1 MGKWLLY
8 LLLFALAGF
17 VREYFFVHYNIL
29 LYYVYYPNMEPTHLS
44 AFMKSFADVPYATLY
59 YFKYP
64 FTLLWT
70 LLFFLLTHYAIK
82 HLAGKAFL
90 LRVNKIT
97 YLLVLFLAGL
107 SMLYGWVVNQRLDQ
121 DEYTLSRWL
130 MGIAQSPII
139 CLILLASEKLIH
151 KQSTL

>member
-1 MGKWLLY
+1 MSKWLLY

-17 VREYFFVHYNIL
+17 IREYFFVNYNIL

-44 AFMKSFADVPYATLY
+44 DFLKSFEQVPYATLY
-59 YFKYP
+59 YLKYP

-70 LLFFLLTHYAIK
+70 LLFFLITHFAIK
-82 HLAGKAFL
+82 HLTGQPFL
-90 LRVNKIT
+90 LRVNKLA
-97 YLLVLFLAGL
+97 YLLVLTLAGL
-107 SMLYGWVVNQRLDQ
+107 SMLYGWLVNQRLDQ

-139 CLILLASEKLIH
+139 CLILLASEKLIQ